1 MVENKLLY
9 FSVKIKHFLLLNT
22 KTNMNK
28 SIFCVACSLISFSG
42 FSQTYE
48 FHTVKD
54 IEATPVISQNKT
66 GTCWSFATTS
76 FLEAEIIRLTGKK
89 IDLSEMYNVRNTYLD
104 KAENYVSRQGK
115 AQFGEGGL
123 SHDVINSARKYGV
136 VPESNFIGKIN
147 PNDMYSHNKM
157 EAELEAIVKKAV
169 ADTPKNYPNWKAD
182 YATVLDTYMGKF
194 NQDYNMASSQEAI
207 DNNKINYEG
216 KKLTPKQFL
225 GTTKLNLD
233 DYVTITSYTNE
244 PFYSKFILNIP
255 DNFSN
260 GSMYNLPLDEFIQN
274 IDNALD
280 KGFSVALD
288 TDVSED
294 TFSRD
299 GIAVIPENEYDTK
312 AILTEIKPE
321 KNITPEYRQA
331 EFENYDTQD
340 DHLMHIIGKVVDQKG
355 NKYYKVKNSW
365 GPKAGKDGYF
375 YMSVPYIRLKAISV
389 MVNKDGLTK
398 KTKSAIG
405 V

>member
-1 MVENKLLY
+1 
-9 FSVKIKHFLLLNT
+9 
-22 KTNMNK
+22 MNK
-28 SIFCVACSLISFSG
+28 SIFYVSCLLISFSG

-54 IEATPVISQNKT
+54 IEATPVISQDKT

-76 FLEAEIIRLTGKK
+76 FLEAEIIRLTGEK

-136 VPESNFIGKIN
+136 VPESSFIGKVN
-147 PNDMYSHNKM
+147 PDEQYNHSKM
-157 EAELEAIVKKAV
+157 ETELEAIVKKAV
-169 ADTPKNYPNWKAD
+169 AETPKKYPNWKAD
-182 YATVLDTYMGKF
+182 YAAVLDSYMGKF
-194 NQDYNMASSQEAI
+194 DENKIISPKLSI
-207 DNNKINYEG
+207 DNTKVNIEEKA
-216 KKLTPKQFL
+216 LTPKQFL
-225 GTTKLNLD
+225 ATTKLNLD

-255 DNFSN
+255 DNFAN

-280 KGFSVALD
+280 KGFTVALD
-288 TDVSED
+288 TDDSED
-294 TFSRD
+294 TFSNN
-299 GIAVIPENEYDTK
+299 GIAVIPENENDTK
-312 AILTEIKPE
+312 TILTEIKPE
-321 KNITPEYRQA
+321 KNITPEFRQA

-340 DHLMHIIGKVVDQKG
+340 DHLMHIVGKVVDQKG
-355 NKYYKVKNSW
+355 NNYYKVKNSW
-365 GPKAGKDGYF
+365 GTRAGKDGYF